1 MTGTLWTAKEAVAA
15 TGGRATAGFAASGV
29 SIDSRSLARGDLF
42 VALSDARDGHEF
54 VAAAFGA
61 GAGAAMVSRVP
72 DDAPKD
78 APLLIV
84 DDPLCA
90 LGRLAVAAR
99 ARTEAKIVAVTGS
112 VGKTGTKEM
121 LRVCLGADGATHA
134 AEKSFN
140 NHWGAPLTLARMP
153 KETRFAA
160 IELGMNH
167 AGEIAPLSRMTRPHV
182 ALITTIASVH
192 MAAFSA
198 EEEIADAKAEIFEG
212 LEPGGVAVLNADNR
226 HTPRLRSAAQAHGA
240 RVITFGAA
248 EDADVRL
255 LDARL
260 TSHATVVCANLNGK
274 PLVFKIGAP
283 GRHLAMNALAALA
296 AAEAAGADV
305 ARAALALGSW
315 TPPDGRGSRWRI
327 LLGAGGIDGSI
338 TLIDESYN
346 ANPVSM
352 RAALEVLGAAT
363 PEDHV
368 GRIDK
373 GRRVAFLGDMLEL
386 GPEEQ
391 ALHSGLAGAAEMA
404 KVDLVHT
411 CGPLMRG
418 LHQTL
423 PPEKRGKWF
432 ETSAEMAAAAGRKLD
447 AGDVAM
453 VKGSLGSKMAVVVES
468 IRRIGRATPDS
479 GLDQGSA

>member
-1 MTGTLWTAKEAVAA
+1 MTGPLWTAEEAAAA
-15 TGGRATAGFAASGV
+15 TGGRPTSGFAATGV
-29 SIDSRSLARGDLF
+29 SIDSRSLGRGDLF

-54 VAAAFGA
+54 VAAALTA
-61 GAGAAMVSRVP
+61 GAAAAMVSRVP

-84 DDPLCA
+84 DDPLAA
-90 LGRLAVAAR
+90 LGRMAAAAR
-99 ARTEAKIVAVTGS
+99 ARTDAKIVAVTGS

-121 LRVCLGADGATHA
+121 LRVCLGAEGQTHA

-167 AGEIAPLSRMTRPHV
+167 AGEIAPLSRMARPHV
-182 ALITTIASVH
+182 ALITTIAPVH
-192 MAAFSA
+192 MAAFGS

-226 HTPRLRSAAQAHGA
+226 HIGRLRAAAERHGA
-240 RVITFGAA
+240 RVVTFGAGEGA
-248 EDADVRL
+248 DARL

-260 TSHATVVCANLNGK
+260 TSHATVVRANLNGK
-274 PLVFKIGAP
+274 TMVFKIGAP

-327 LLGAGGIDGSI
+327 MLGGGGIDGSL

-352 RAALEVLGAAT
+352 RAALAVLGAAT

-386 GPEEQ
+386 GPDER
-391 ALHSGLAGAAEMA
+391 ALHAALAEAGEMA
-404 KVDLVHT
+404 EVDLVHS
-411 CGPLMRG
+411 CGPLMRA
-418 LHQTL
+418 LHEAL
-423 PPEKRGKWF
+423 PSGKRGKWF
-432 ETSAEMAAAAGRKLD
+432 ESSAEMAAAAGRKLD

-453 VKGSLGSKMAVVVES
+453 VKGSLGSKMAVVVEA
-468 IRRIGRATPDS
+468 IRRTGRSAPDS
-479 GLDQGSA
+479 GPDQGSV